1 MKATM
6 VLLIVSF
13 LSTFVFSPCI
23 SLAQP
28 VMEID
33 GKVKVAVMDMD
44 NSAHNIVVSLAD
56 GTLATR
62 EASSLHVQQ
71 TDVGN
76 YGTVTNPVTGKTWL
90 DRNLG
95 AVQVAGSSSD
105 TDSYGDLYQWGRGA
119 DGHQNRLSLAI
130 AVQAT
135 TWLVGG
141 PSWNDEFIITFQNW
155 LSTGEEHM
163 WSGTNA
169 ENNPCPSGFRIPT
182 NAEWEQE
189 RLSWTTNDAAGA
201 FASPLKLPVSGYRS
215 FQTGLPT
222 LVSDTG
228 FYWSSSADGN
238 HARLCAFNDAD
249 AGLTVL
255 NRADGL
261 AVRCIMD

>member
-1 MKATM
+1 MKTT
-6 VLLIVSF
+6 IVSHVISF
-13 LSTFVFSPCI
+13 LSIFICSAFGG
-23 SLAQP
+23 LAQP

-33 GKVKVAVMDMD
+33 GKVKVAVMDTD
-44 NSAHNIVVSLAD
+44 NSANNIVVSLAD

-62 EASSLHVQQ
+62 EAATLHVQQ
-71 TDVGN
+71 TNVGN
-76 YGTVTNPVTGKTWL
+76 YGTVTNPLTGKTWL

-95 AVQVAGSSSD
+95 AAQVADSSSD
-105 TDSYGDLYQWGRGA
+105 AASYGDLYQWGRGA

-141 PSWNDEFIITFQNW
+141 AAWNDEFIITFENW
-155 LSTGEEHM
+155 LSTGEEHL

-189 RLSWTTNDAAGA
+189 RLSWSTNDAAGA
-201 FASPLKLPVSGYRS
+201 FASPLKLPVGGFRA
-215 FQTGLPT
+215 FQTGLPI
-222 LVSDTG
+222 LVDSG
-228 FYWSSSADGN
+228 YYWSSSTDGN
-238 HARLCAFNDAD
+238 HARICAFNDD
-249 AGLTVL
+249 AAGVTLL
-255 NRADGL
+255 HRADGV